1 MKRIF
6 TDAADLMKT
15 TKISREL
22 DRHAFNLGMGDTS
35 DLESAG
41 LMARSNAAAAMM
53 DKIKGQKDRDKRFE
67 DLIYEQIRQSLNDIQ
82 AEIQWL
88 DEQIKVEEKAIQ
100 YNYTDIDFLRRL
112 DEHNI
117 MDADGKPRDDVKALL
132 KKHGY
137 ENVDTMDV
145 ADILLITQTIETD
158 LHNDNIIRKGRIS
171 DYQVRHGELRETAQ
185 RFQDSLPADA
195 PEDVQQHVADLASR
209 EPYAVNFRAMK
220 DAATEDIA
228 AAISDTEIARTQAA
242 VTTSFKPF

>member
-1 MKRIF
+1 
-6 TDAADLMKT
+6 MKT
-15 TKISREL
+15 TEIGRDL
-22 DRHAFNLGMGDTS
+22 DRLAFNLGMGDAS
-35 DLESAG
+35 ALESAG
-41 LMARSNAAAAMM
+41 LMARSNAAVAMI
-53 DKIKGQKDRDKRFE
+53 DNIKGRKDRDKRFE
-67 DLIYEQIRQSLNDIQ
+67 DLVYEQIRQSLNDIQ

-100 YNYTDIDFLRRL
+100 YNNTDIDFLRRL

-158 LHNDNIIRKGRIS
+158 LHNDNIVRKDRIS
-171 DYQVRHGELRETAQ
+171 DYQDRHGALRETAQ
-185 RFQDSLPADA
+185 RFQDRLPDDA
-195 PEDVQQHVADLASR
+195 PEDVRKQIADLASR

-220 DAATEDIA
+220 DADTQDVA
-228 AAISDTEIARTQAA
+228 AAISDTEITRTEAA
-242 VTTSFKPF
+242 VTSSFKPF